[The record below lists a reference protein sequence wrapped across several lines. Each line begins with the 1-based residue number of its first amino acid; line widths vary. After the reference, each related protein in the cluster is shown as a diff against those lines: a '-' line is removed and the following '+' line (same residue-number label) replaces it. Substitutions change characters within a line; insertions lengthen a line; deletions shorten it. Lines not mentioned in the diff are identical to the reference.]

1 MPNTH
6 RFCLSP
12 LFLLSLALTLVPA
25 LLQAQTFTDI
35 HDFDCSVEGCSPQA
49 PQVLVQGR
57 DGNLYGTTNEGGTS
71 GMGTIFKI
79 TPAGVLTTLYNF
91 SGADGWNPVGGL
103 AVGQD
108 GNFYGAT
115 RIGGANNIG
124 TIFKITSTG
133 HFTLLHSF
141 GPGEGSNPVGT
152 LTLGRNGNF
161 YGTTCSQ
168 YGPWVG
174 FEVTPSGTFRA
185 LTGFIPPC
193 PYGGMILGNDGNFY
207 GTSQVGGTTYQGTV
221 FRMTPAGD
229 VTIVYS
235 FDLTHGIYLYGPVVQ
250 GLDDLLYGTTTGGG
264 SGQGG
269 VLFKLSTV
277 GHLTLLHQYDV
288 NVLTDGSNPRAGMVA
303 ATDGNV
309 YGATS
314 GGASYGSAPE
324 GTLFRIDSSGNY
336 SVRHVFD
343 NTHGSLAEAALM
355 QHTNGKIYGMT
366 TRGGVNNVGVI
377 YSLDEGL
384 TPFVHVA
391 TPFGSSGKTVQ
402 LTGSGLHGTTAV
414 TIGGVP
420 ASFSVVSNTYIAA
433 TVPPDAASGAIAVT
447 TPAGTFYGDHKF
459 AVVPVVSDLQPTSGP
474 VGTQVTIAGTG
485 FLGATQVTFNGTK
498 ATSITV
504 NSATSITATVP
515 TGATSGRLTVKTPS
529 GNANSAGS
537 FTVTP

>member
-1 MPNTH
+1 MNLPSCL
-6 RFCLSP
+6 FCLA
-12 LFLLSLALTLVPA
+12 LAFMPA
-25 LLQAQTFTDI
+25 LVQAQTFTDI
-35 HDFDCSVEGCSPQA
+35 HDFDCSVEGCIPTA
-49 PQVLVQGR
+49 PEVLVQGH
-57 DGNLYGTTNEGGTS
+57 DGNLYGTTNQGGTND
-71 GMGTIFKI
+71 MGTVFKM

-103 AVGQD
+103 TLGQD

-174 FEVTPSGTFRA
+174 FEVTPSGSFRA

-207 GTSQVGGTTYQGTV
+207 GTSQVGGASYEGTV
-221 FRMTPAGD
+221 FRMTPTGD
-229 VTIVYS
+229 VTLVYS

-250 GLDDLLYGTTTGGG
+250 GADGLLYGPTTGGG
-264 SGQGG
+264 SGGGG
-269 VLFKLSTV
+269 VIFKLSTV
-277 GHLTLLHQYDV
+277 GHLTLLHQYDI

-303 ATDGNV
+303 ATDGNF

-314 GGASYGSAPE
+314 AGASYGSAPE
-324 GTLFRIDSSGNY
+324 GTLFRIDGSGNY
-336 SVRHVFD
+336 SIRHVFD

-366 TRGGVNNVGVI
+366 QRGGPTNVGIV

-384 TPFVHVA
+384 APFVHVA
-391 TPFGSSGKTVQ
+391 TAFGSSGQTVSIIG
-402 LTGSGLHGTTAV
+402 TGLHGTTGV

-420 ASFSVVSNTYIAA
+420 ASFTVVSNTYVTA
-433 TVPPDAASGAIAVT
+433 TVPPDAASGVIAVT
-447 TPAGTFYGDHKF
+447 TPSGTLSGDHQF
-459 AVVPVVSDLQPTSGP
+459 AVVPVVSGFTPTSGP
-474 VGTQVTIAGTG
+474 VGTQVTITGTG

-498 ATSITV
+498 AASITV
-504 NSATSITATVP
+504 NGATSITATVP

-529 GNANSAGS
+529 GNANSVGS